1 MGNGAAV
8 PSNSRQ
14 IAAAESYHTTALVT
28 KSQNIGGLARLAEAK
43 SKFMN
48 TKGRQEALKA
58 SKQIKGTNFIKELY
72 HRLDPSIALPNA
84 VDITGEIQVAMKY
97 NREEKLL
104 LLKLIQARE
113 LVPRDVIGYSDPY
126 AVIKIVPDRYN
137 EGIKKTRKKAQN
149 SESNLSRNIF
159 LHFGRR

>member
-1 MGNGAAV
+1 MLL
-8 PSNSRQ
+8 RMKLC
-14 IAAAESYHTTALVT
+14 Y
-28 KSQNIGGLARLAEAK
+28 QNILCYTCISGYK
-43 SKFMN
+43 MPTFFC
-48 TKGRQEALKA
+48 
-58 SKQIKGTNFIKELY
+58 QIKGTNFIKELY

-126 AVIKIVPDRYN
+126 AVIKIVPDR
-137 EGIKKTRKKAQN
+137 
-149 SESNLSRNIF
+149 
-159 LHFGRR
+159 